1 VAIKPIGKASI
12 EIVAKGLEQVTQ
24 QLEALRVAVSRLTSD
39 TERDVNKAT
48 KAAEDGYKKQE
59 KAAEKAAESVEK
71 LAAKQA
77 DAAKK
82 AEEIGKAGRTGF
94 GALDDAVGKAGQ
106 KIQDST
112 EGLRKF
118 QGALSGIIGVVTGL
132 AAVGWHRVRRLLK
145 QKMPRVSRK
154 HRRTQKLLEET
165 GKTVRDSARE
175 YLKAAEEI
183 SEEDKI
189 RQEAAQ
195 RIAELTEKTREAELE
210 LVQFVK
216 DRTSAIQIL
225 LRGKQGELEL
235 QRKLAE
241 DSKALNDDIKASVLK
256 IAEERDARLAK
267 LEAERNK
274 KAEQEAAELAKK
286 QAQIEQSLAD
296 QLEAIR
302 ISGLEG
308 ADRID
313 AEYQSRRREREQ
325 RYREAVEEGRTREAE
340 LIDAIDRKDDENAQ
354 RAIDRIRKQ
363 EDERAK
369 AEQDRQKQEQQRQED
384 KASQE
389 LAAALRETQR
399 ALAEQAKAIN
409 ENTREVRGLRERV
422 FNFTPDIRRVA
433 ENTSRRTR

>member
-1 VAIKPIGKASI
+1 MAMKPIGKASI

-24 QLEALRVAVSRLTSD
+24 QLEALRVAVSKLTTD

-59 KAAEKAAESVEK
+59 KAAEKAAESVER
-71 LAAKQA
+71 LAVKQA
-77 DAAKK
+77 EAAKK

-106 KIQDST
+106 KIEDST
-112 EGLRKF
+112 QGLRKF

-132 AAVGWHRVRRLLK
+132 AAVAGIAFGAIIAKVRES
-145 QKMPRVSRK
+145 QKE
-154 HRRTQKLLEET
+154 TEELNKLLEET
-165 GKTVRDSARE
+165 GKVVRDSARE

-195 RIAELTEKTREAELE
+195 RIAELSKQTAAAEEE
-210 LVQFVK
+210 LADYVLK
-216 DRTSAIQIL
+216 RTTGIQL
-225 LRGKQGELEL
+225 LIRGRQGELEL

-241 DSKALNDDIKASVLK
+241 ESKALNEDLAASVLK
-256 IAEERDARLAK
+256 IAEERDARLAE

-274 KAEQEAAELAKK
+274 KAEEAAAELAKK
-286 QAQIEQSLAD
+286 QQQIEQSLAD

-313 AEYQSRRREREQ
+313 AEYQARRREREE

-340 LIDAIDRKDDENAQ
+340 LIDAIDRKDAENAQ
-354 RAIDRIRKQ
+354 RAIERIRKQ

-389 LAAALRETQR
+389 LAR
-399 ALAEQAKAIN
+399 ALQEAARAMQEQAKAIN
-409 ENTREVRGLRERV
+409 ENTKEVRGLRERV
-422 FNFTPDIRRVA
+422 FNFAPDIRRVA
-433 ENTSRRTR
+433 ENTNRRTR

>member
-106 KIQDST
+106 KIEDST
-112 EGLRKF
+112 QGLRKF

-132 AAVGWHRVRRLLK
+132 AAVAGIAFGTIIAKIRES
-145 QKMPRVSRK
+145 QKE
-154 HRRTQKLLEET
+154 TEELNKLLEET